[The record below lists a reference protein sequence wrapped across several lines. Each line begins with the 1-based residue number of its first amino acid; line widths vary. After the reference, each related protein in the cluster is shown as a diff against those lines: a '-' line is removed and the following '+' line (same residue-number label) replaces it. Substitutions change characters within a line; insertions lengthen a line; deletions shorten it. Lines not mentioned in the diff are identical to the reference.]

1 MIKKARK
8 HPDLSAVCF
17 QVPSRN
23 PNSRC
28 SRFTPR
34 RAAWLWS
41 RANAPGAST
50 GSRGIVFRATHVE
63 PWTPPRDNT
72 VSSSVWARE
81 ISSAGEY
88 ESNGYFSVCRVANPI
103 QRGGRERGGGEG
115 ARFPP
120 TWFLFPLGRGR
131 ARYPPEEKRSWGRG
145 GWTHSRFD
153 ANRHNLSLSL
163 LLLSFSSS
171 PRIEGCTLRCVFQL
185 LGSSNLRGGGRGRLH
200 HAPTESR
207 VFLGHEAADV
217 SCEGREGREREIVEG
232 PARDFD
238 RPLGYLRDFSPA
250 RYVILFK
257 IFSPFLFSPPPPR
270 VEFDRVFFTS
280 LVPRS
285 TFRRH

>member
-1 MIKKARK
+1 MDALEI
-8 HPDLSAVCF
+8 
-17 QVPSRN
+17 
-23 PNSRC
+23 
-28 SRFTPR
+28 R
-34 RAAWLWS
+34 RE
-41 RANAPGAST
+41 ST
-50 GSRGIVFRATHVE
+50 QS
-63 PWTPPRDNT
+63 
-72 VSSSVWARE
+72 
-81 ISSAGEY
+81 
-88 ESNGYFSVCRVANPI
+88 
-103 QRGGRERGGGEG
+103 
-115 ARFPP
+115 
-120 TWFLFPLGRGR
+120 
-131 ARYPPEEKRSWGRG
+131 
-145 GWTHSRFD
+145 
-153 ANRHNLSLSL
+153 LSLSL

-250 RYVILFK
+250 CYVILFK
-257 IFSPFLFSPPPPR
+257 IFSPFLFSPPPSR

>member
-1 MIKKARK
+1 M
-8 HPDLSAVCF
+8 
-17 QVPSRN
+17 
-23 PNSRC
+23 
-28 SRFTPR
+28 
-34 RAAWLWS
+34 
-41 RANAPGAST
+41 
-50 GSRGIVFRATHVE
+50 RATAIFPFAASRILFNEGKGERRRRRRSFSADLVPFS
-63 PWTPPRDNT
+63 PWPRPGKI
-72 VSSSVWARE
+72 SARGEKELRKRGVDALE
-81 ISSAGEY
+81 IRR
-88 ESNGYFSVCRVANPI
+88 EST
-103 QRGGRERGGGEG
+103 Q
-115 ARFPP
+115 
-120 TWFLFPLGRGR
+120 
-131 ARYPPEEKRSWGRG
+131 
-145 GWTHSRFD
+145 
-153 ANRHNLSLSL
+153 SLSL